1 MTMVIVIAGSR
12 LKVAQKI
19 AVPTVLMTNLE
30 PTHGQ
35 PIKVLICIPY
45 RITSSVSEANTAMAA
60 PLIPMLGIK
69 ITFPTTFT
77 QAAVHWLL
85 VLSAWRSQEVSNI
98 SMKLFRKASN
108 SSQAK

>member
-35 PIKVLICIPY
+35 PIKVLICIRTGLPAVFP
-45 RITSSVSEANTAMAA
+45 R
-60 PLIPMLGIK
+60 LIRQWQHL
-69 ITFPTTFT
+69 
-77 QAAVHWLL
+77 
-85 VLSAWRSQEVSNI
+85 
-98 SMKLFRKASN
+98 
-108 SSQAK
+108 